1 MYELKIFVT
10 MLVVICSLLAIAIW
24 VKVKNIKLSKKIKS
38 YLAGFVV
45 IIAVLAYL
53 VFCASSIIDTAS
65 SNVIIE
71 QVIEL

>member
-1 MYELKIFVT
+1 MFELKIFVT
-10 MLVVICSLLAIAIW
+10 MMVVICSLLAVVVW
-24 VKVKNIKLSKKIKS
+24 MKVKNIKLSKKIKS

-53 VFCASSIIDTAS
+53 VFCASGIIDTAS